1 MNQFIVMQGP
11 IVQEGSITS
20 FKQNLNRILGI
31 GREYAV
37 SIIVSTWE
45 MDSDIE
51 QSLRNEYPAVKFLFN
66 SDPGALVHE
75 VKSTRITCNVNR
87 LIVSMQTALEE
98 IPGGAV
104 VLKIRTDSFIYN
116 FDSFEKF
123 QEFQN
128 KRLLRNHQY
137 SLFENFILCA
147 NLFIRNP
154 KSHIPMLY
162 HPGDICLIGYCSD
175 LKKMFNID
183 LATEKIFKSSGS
195 IRVRTEYALVPE
207 QYIFLSALRKN
218 ISTKNVPISFEKN
231 FDYVKN
237 ESDISNQYLINNF
250 IFFECRQLG
259 FNWPKYKAQYLS
271 KGWSSIYDYNDW
283 KYLQNR
289 YNATTFKTSR
299 GRITLKKIMVLFAKL
314 YYPIRNIL
322 LQNKHIYKIAYKLFA
337 NR

>member
-1 MNQFIVMQGP
+1 
-11 IVQEGSITS
+11 
-20 FKQNLNRILGI
+20 
-31 GREYAV
+31 
-37 SIIVSTWE
+37 
-45 MDSDIE
+45 
-51 QSLRNEYPAVKFLFN
+51 
-66 SDPGALVHE
+66 
-75 VKSTRITCNVNR
+75 
-87 LIVSMQTALEE
+87 
-98 IPGGAV
+98 
-104 VLKIRTDSFIYN
+104 
-116 FDSFEKF
+116 
-123 QEFQN
+123 
-128 KRLLRNHQY
+128 
-137 SLFENFILCA
+137 
-147 NLFIRNP
+147 
-154 KSHIPMLY
+154 MLY